1 MMTSRREFL
10 GGAAAMLLSHKS
22 IANSW
27 LTASY
32 ANSVVLF
39 QGDSVTD
46 NYHDKKI
53 TLANDQ
59 RALGAG
65 YPYLVA
71 AAELRSHPE
80 GLSFFNRG
88 ISGNKIPDLEARW
101 QTDTLDLKPNV
112 LSVLIGVNDFWH
124 TMLNGYAG
132 TLADYETR
140 YGALLERTR
149 SALPGIR
156 LVVIEPVALR
166 GKFVDDRWY
175 PAFAA
180 YQAAARRVARAAH
193 ATFVPLQRAFDEA
206 ARHGGP
212 QAWLFDGVHPT
223 PAGHALIA
231 ERWRHAVK
239 L

>member
-1 MMTSRREFL
+1 MTSRREFL
-10 GGAAAMLLSHKS
+10 GSAAAILLSS
-22 IANSW
+22 PRFTQSW
-27 LTASY
+27 LNAAYAS
-32 ANSVVLF
+32 SVVLF

-53 TLANDQ
+53 ILANDQ

-65 YPYLVA
+65 YPYLIA
-71 AAELRSHPE
+71 AAELRGHPE
-80 GLSFFNRG
+80 RGLSFFNRG
-88 ISGNKIPDLEARW
+88 VSGNKIPDLEARW

-124 TMLNGYAG
+124 TMLNGYSA
-132 TLADYETR
+132 TLADYEAR
-140 YGALLERTR
+140 YLALLERTR

-175 PAFAA
+175 PAFAG
-180 YQAAARRVARAAH
+180 YQAAAKRVARASGAI
-193 ATFVPLQRAFDEA
+193 FIPLQDYFDQA
-206 ARHGGP
+206 ARHGGTQP
-212 QAWLFDGVHPT
+212 WLFDGIHPT
-223 PAGHALIA
+223 PAGHAIIA
-231 ERWRHAVK
+231 ERWRRAVK